1 MKNELVFLCGFMGCG
16 KSTYGK
22 LLAELLSYDFID
34 LDEYIEQ
41 KYHLSITELF
51 NKIGEVDFRDSETQA
66 LHEILLLPN
75 SKVIS
80 LGGGTPCFNNNVEL
94 IKSNGLL
101 VYIKLEPNQLFERL
115 KHAKLNRPLLS
126 GKSNVELLSYI
137 AETLKTRAFFYE
149 QAHITLNGANLEVNH
164 IKHHIELFKR

>member
-1 MKNELVFLCGFMGCG
+1 MKNELVFLSGFMGCG

-22 LLAELLSYDFID
+22 LLAELLNYDFID

-80 LGGGTPCFNNNVEL
+80 LGGGTPCFNNNLEL
-94 IKSNGLL
+94 IKSNGVL

-115 KHAKLNRPLLS
+115 KHAKLNRPLLAE
-126 GKSNVELLSYI
+126 KNNLELLSYI
-137 AETLKTRAFFYE
+137 TETLKTRMFFYE
-149 QAHITLNGANLEVNH
+149 QAHITLNGATLEVNH